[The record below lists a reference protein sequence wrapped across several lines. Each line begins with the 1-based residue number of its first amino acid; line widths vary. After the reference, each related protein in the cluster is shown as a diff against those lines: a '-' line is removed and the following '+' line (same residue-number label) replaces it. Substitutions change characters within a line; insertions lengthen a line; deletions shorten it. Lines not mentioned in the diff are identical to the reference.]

1 MTSTPTVTLQSVTG
15 VDVELR
21 IAGAGSRSYA
31 FVIDWHIRLILAL
44 AWAFTALFLYAGT
57 LNLFDDSAPRGGG
70 MSQMAIWIPA
80 AIIYF
85 LYHPILEIA
94 MRGSTPGKRMAG
106 VRIVSR
112 TGDIPGVGALL
123 LRNVFRL
130 VDSLPFVYLL
140 GLGVVIFTE
149 QHVRIGDL
157 AAGTLLVH
165 DDAGAVKSF
174 DALRNDTPANGLSP
188 QSADLVHELL
198 DRWWTLDDTMRA
210 NIARSLILR
219 IDPAAS
225 GDALLLQTSPQ
236 LRSHLQALLK
246 GTAGGTVHA

>member
-1 MTSTPTVTLQSVTG
+1 MVPPPTITLQSVTG

-44 AWAFTALFLYAGT
+44 AWMFTTLFMYVGT
-57 LNLFDDSAPRGGG
+57 LNLFDESAPSG
-70 MSQMAIWIPA
+70 SFNQLAVWIPTA
-80 AIIYF
+80 VIYF

-112 TGDIPGVGALL
+112 TGDIPGAGALL

-130 VDSLPFVYLL
+130 VDSLPFAYLL

-165 DDAGAVKSF
+165 DDSSAVKSF
-174 DALRNDTPANGLSP
+174 AGLRNDAPAGGLSP

-219 IDPAAS
+219 LDPTAS
-225 GDALLLQTSPQ
+225 NEALLLKNSPQ
-236 LRSHLQALLK
+236 LRSHLQALLT
-246 GTAGGTVHA
+246 GNAST

>member
-1 MTSTPTVTLQSVTG
+1 MASTPTITLQSVTG

-31 FVIDWHIRLILAL
+31 FVIDWHIRLVVAL
-44 AWAFTALFLYAGT
+44 AWMFTAMLLYAGT
-57 LNLFDDSAPRGGG
+57 LNLFDDGAPRGGMG
-70 MSQMAIWIPA
+70 QLVIWLPT

-85 LYHPILEIA
+85 FYHPILEIL

-112 TGDIPGVGALL
+112 TGDIPGAGALL

-130 VDSLPFVYLL
+130 VDSLPFAYLL

-165 DDAGAVKSF
+165 DDAGTVKSF
-174 DALRNDTPANGLSP
+174 DGLRNDTPANRLSP
-188 QSADLVHELL
+188 QSADLIHELL

-219 IDPAAS
+219 VDPEAS
-225 GDALLLQTSPQ
+225 NEALLLQTSPQ

-246 GTAGGTVHA
+246 GTAHA

>member
-1 MTSTPTVTLQSVTG
+1 MPPSPTITLQSVTG

-31 FVIDWHIRLILAL
+31 FVVDWHIRLIVAL
-44 AWAFTALFLYAGT
+44 AWFFTVLFIYTGT
-57 LNLFDDSAPRGGG
+57 LRSFDAGALESSAGR
-70 MSQMAIWIPA
+70 ALIWLPPTL
-80 AIIYF
+80 IYL

-112 TGDIPGVGALL
+112 SGDIPGAGALL

-130 VDSLPFVYLL
+130 VDSLPFAYVL
-140 GLGVVIFTE
+140 GLGTVIFTD

-165 DDAGAVKSF
+165 DDSDAVKTF
-174 DALRNDTPANGLSP
+174 ANLRNDTPENGLSP
-188 QSADLVHELL
+188 QSADLIHELL
-198 DRWWTLDDTMRA
+198 DRWWTLDDTMRS

-219 IDPAAS
+219 IDAAATS
-225 GDALLLQTSPQ
+225 EALLLQNSAQ

-246 GTAGGTVHA
+246 GNSVA